1 MAVLEPGNSFPPLR
15 LQDSQGRPAAGPTGE
30 TLYAFFK
37 TTCPTCELT
46 WPYLER
52 LRVLAGDGGV
62 AVVAVS
68 QDDPARTEAFNER
81 LSTTRIWTLYDPPP
95 WRASDAVGATSVP
108 TLFLVADGRIRETLV
123 GFEKRKW
130 EDLAVRAAV
139 PGREGVRDALF
150 RPDEKVPA
158 LRPG

>member
-1 MAVLEPGNSFPPLR
+1 MG
-15 LQDSQGRPAAGPTGE
+15 PAGE

-68 QDDPARTEAFNER
+68 QDDPGRTEAFNER
-81 LSTTRIWTLYDPPP
+81 LSTRIPTLYDPPP
-95 WRASDAVGATSVP
+95 WRASDAVGDVNRRHFRAVW
-108 TLFLVADGRIRETLV
+108 LVAHLIGDDSNRRFWARL
-123 GFEKRKW
+123 
-130 EDLAVRAAV
+130 
-139 PGREGVRDALF
+139 
-150 RPDEKVPA
+150 PA
-158 LRPG
+158 NLCR

>member
-1 MAVLEPGNSFPPLR
+1 VAVLEPGSSFPPLP
-15 LQDSQGRPAAGPTGE
+15 LQDSQGRPAAGPNGAA
-30 TLYAFFK
+30 LYAFFK

-52 LRVLAGDGGV
+52 LRVRTLAGGV

-68 QDDPARTEAFNER
+68 QDDPEETEAFNER
-81 LSTTRIWTLYDPPP
+81 LSTRIWTLYDPPP
-95 WRASDAVGATSVP
+95 WRASDAVGAASVP

-130 EDLAVRAAV
+130 EDLAVRAAA
-139 PGREGVRDALF
+139 PGRDGVREALF
-150 RPDEKVPA
+150 RPEEKVPA

>member
-1 MAVLEPGNSFPPLR
+1 MAVLEPGSSFPPLR
-15 LQDSQGRPAAGPTGE
+15 LQDSQGRPAVGPAGE

-68 QDDPARTEAFNER
+68 QDDPGRTEAFNER
-81 LSTTRIWTLYDPPP
+81 LSTRIPTLYDPPP
-95 WRASDAVGATSVP
+95 WRASDAVGVTSVP
-108 TLFLVADGRIRETLV
+108 TLFLVAEGRIRETLM

-130 EDLAVRAAV
+130 EDLAVRAAA
-139 PGREGVRDALF
+139 PGRDGVREALF
-150 RPDEKVPA
+150 RPEEKVPA